1 MAFVTYD
8 EYCILKTIEAKVNAA
23 TEYIT
28 PEWNDDDWE
37 RLYHFVFSDKISRV
51 VYNIIPDFDW
61 YDPDTTYQEDVCA
74 FIGAFLR
81 EMDELKIV

>member
-8 EYCILKTIEAKVNAA
+8 EYCILKAIEAKVNAA
-23 TEYIT
+23 AEYIT

-37 RLYHFVFSDKISRV
+37 RLYNFVFSDKISRV
-51 VYNIIPDFDW
+51 VYSIIPDFNW